1 VVVTVKIV
9 AWFASVVS
17 LLAVAAVVLTL
28 GSMAA
33 DGESERR
40 LSRSDATPA
49 AVVDQQGNLHV
60 PQNIVPR
67 TSSWGHGPSRPTK
80 RLAPGNFTL
89 SMRARARSLRIAR
102 VAASRTEL
110 C

>member
-40 LSRSDATPA
+40 LSR
-49 AVVDQQGNLHV
+49 
-60 PQNIVPR
+60 R
-67 TSSWGHGPSRPTK
+67 
-80 RLAPGNFTL
+80 
-89 SMRARARSLRIAR
+89 
-102 VAASRTEL
+102 
-110 C
+110 